1 MESDEGMAAKDEQRV
16 ERGGER
22 RGKKENRKLDGKLVP
37 PFPRWCGK
45 LRINRRLSSP
55 PRKIFRNGGN
65 REKFVENESS
75 LKSYRD
81 LIETRLNY

>member
-1 MESDEGMAAKDEQRV
+1 MAAKDEQRV

-65 REKFVENESS
+65 REKFIENEYH
-75 LKSYRD
+75 L
-81 LIETRLNY
+81 